1 MGQSAILTL
10 ILSKEGTDV
19 RDDAGADATIVGDAQ
34 ITDVLSRWWG
44 FDRLRPLQADAI
56 RAALA
61 GRDSLVVMPTGG
73 GKSLC
78 YQLPPLVSESTDVV
92 ISPLVA
98 LMKDQVDAL
107 EAIGYPAA
115 AIHGGMSPEE
125 RAAVRDRLAAGELRL
140 LFTAPER
147 LVNSGLIDL
156 LARVGV
162 KRFAVDEAHCISQ
175 WGHDFRPEY
184 RQMSVLRDHF
194 PTASI
199 HAFTATATPR
209 VRDDIARQL
218 NLRDPAMLV
227 GTFDRPNLVYRVVPR
242 TDRVAQTL
250 TILGR
255 HRGEASIV
263 YCISR
268 KETDQLA
275 ARLVAEGLLARP
287 YHAGLNAKER
297 HRTQEAFARETI
309 DVVVA
314 TVAFGMGIDRSDVR
328 LVLHTSLPKSL
339 EAYQQETGR
348 AGRDGLAAEC
358 LLLYSSAD
366 VFSWESL
373 VRKSAA
379 ESDLDPD
386 EQERLIASQAEHLH
400 AMRRYAQAARCRHAA
415 LSEYFGQ
422 GYSAPSCGACDVCLG
437 ETENLPDATV
447 VAQKILSCVARVQE
461 RFGVRHVCEVLR
473 GANTDAVRRFGH
485 ERLSTFG
492 LLAAL
497 DQRAAEN
504 LVHQLLDQELLGR
517 TGGDRP
523 VVTLND
529 RSWEVLRGGREVVLL
544 EPRTRKAKASQADTD
559 DWRGVDRDLFERL
572 RKWRRQIAEARGKP
586 AWTILDDKAL
596 RAIAR
601 EKPDSPAALL
611 RCKGIGEKRLADFG
625 SEILDLVGGGSAG

>member
-1 MGQSAILTL
+1 MNET
-10 ILSKEGTDV
+10 
-19 RDDAGADATIVGDAQ
+19 
-34 ITDVLSRWWG
+34 
-44 FDRLRPLQADAI
+44 
-56 RAALA
+56 
-61 GRDSLVVMPTGG
+61 
-73 GKSLC
+73 
-78 YQLPPLVSESTDVV
+78 TDVV
-92 ISPLVA
+92 VSPLVA

-115 AIHGGMSPEE
+115 AIHSGLSADE
-125 RAAVRDRLAAGELRL
+125 RRQIRDRLAAGELRL

-147 LVNSGLIDL
+147 LVNSGLLDL
-156 LARVGV
+156 LAQVGV
-162 KRFAVDEAHCISQ
+162 KRFSIDEAHCISQ

-184 RQMSVLRDHF
+184 RQLALLRERF
-194 PTASI
+194 PSASI

-209 VRDDIARQL
+209 VRDDIVSQL
-218 NLRDPAMLV
+218 QLREPEVLV
-227 GTFDRPNLVYRVVPR
+227 GIFDRPNLVYRVVPR
-242 TDRVAQTL
+242 TDRIAQTL
-250 TILGR
+250 QVLGR
-255 HRGEASIV
+255 HAGEASIV

-275 ARLVAEGLLARP
+275 ARLAAEGLLARP
-287 YHAGLNAKER
+287 YHAGLDAKER

-422 GYSAPSCGACDVCLG
+422 SYSAPSCGACDVCLG

>member
-1 MGQSAILTL
+1 MSGPA
-10 ILSKEGTDV
+10 ETDRAAARV
-19 RDDAGADATIVGDAQ
+19 DDPRVAE
-34 ITDVLSRWWG
+34 VLARWWG
-44 FDRLRPLQADAI
+44 FDRLRPLQAEAI
-56 RAALA
+56 DAALA
-61 GRDSLVVMPTGG
+61 GRDSLVVLPTGG

-78 YQLPPLVSESTDVV
+78 YQLPPLVADSTDVV
-92 ISPLVA
+92 VSPLVA

-115 AIHGGMSPEE
+115 AIHGGMSQEE
-125 RAAVRDRLAAGELRL
+125 RAAVRDRIAAGELRL
-140 LFTAPER
+140 VFAAPER
-147 LVNSGLIDL
+147 LVNTGLLDV

-162 KRFAVDEAHCISQ
+162 KRFAIDEAHCISH

-184 RQMSVLRDHF
+184 RQLALVRERF
-194 PTASI
+194 PAASI

-209 VRDDIARQL
+209 VRADIARQL
-218 NLRDPAMLV
+218 DLRDPAVLV

-242 TDRVAQTL
+242 TDRATQVVEV
-250 TILGR
+250 LGR

-268 KETDQLA
+268 KETERLAERLA
-275 ARLVAEGLLARP
+275 AAGLLARP
-287 YHAGLNAKER
+287 YHAGLDARER
-297 HRTQEAFARETI
+297 HATQEAFAREQI

-328 LVLHTSLPKSL
+328 LVLHTALPKSL

-358 LLLYSSAD
+358 VLLYSSAD

-379 ESDLDPD
+379 ESELDAAD
-386 EQERLIASQAEHLH
+386 QEALVASQLEHLH

-422 GYSAPSCGACDVCLG
+422 SYPPVACGACDVCLG
-437 ETENLPDATV
+437 ETESLPDATV
-447 VAQKILSCVARVQE
+447 TAQKIISCVARVGE

-473 GANTDAVRRFGH
+473 GAQTDGIRRHGH
-485 ERLSTFG
+485 DRLSTFG
-492 LLAAL
+492 LLASV

-504 LVHQLLDQELLGR
+504 LVHQLLDQELLER
-517 TGGDRP
+517 TPGDRP
-523 VVTLND
+523 VVTLNE
-529 RSWEVLRGGREVVLL
+529 RSWEVMRGQREVVLV
-544 EPRTRKAKASQADTD
+544 EPRTAKAKTTKADVD
-559 DWRGVDRDLFERL
+559 DWQGVDRDLFERL
-572 RKWRRQIAEARGKP
+572 RRWRRRVADARGKP
-586 AWTILDDKAL
+586 AWTIFDDKSL

-601 EKPDSPAALL
+601 DKPDSPAALL
-611 RCKGIGEKRLADFG
+611 RCRGIGEKRLADFG
-625 SEILDLVGGGSAG
+625 PAILDLVAGKEPSTDHH

>member
-1 MGQSAILTL
+1 M
-10 ILSKEGTDV
+10 KEQVET
-19 RDDAGADATIVGDAQ
+19 AGAVPLADARIAE
-34 ITDVLSRWWG
+34 VLTRWWG
-44 FDRLRPLQADAI
+44 FDRLRPLQAEAI
-56 RAALA
+56 AAALA
-61 GRDSLVVMPTGG
+61 GQDSLVVMPTGG

-78 YQLPPLVSESTDVV
+78 YQLPPLVGDTTDVV

-125 RAAVRDRLAAGELRL
+125 RANVRDQLAAGELRL

-147 LVNSGLIDL
+147 LVNTGLLDL
-156 LARVGV
+156 LAQVGV
-162 KRFAVDEAHCISQ
+162 KRFAVDEAHCISH

-184 RQMSVLRDHF
+184 RQLALLRDRF

-209 VRDDIARQL
+209 VRSDIARQL
-218 NLRDPAMLV
+218 NLRNPVELV

-242 TDRVAQTL
+242 ADRMAQTL
-250 TILGR
+250 AILGR

-268 KETDQLA
+268 KETERVAERLA
-275 ARLVAEGLLARP
+275 AEGLLARP
-287 YHAGLNAKER
+287 YHAGLDAKQR
-297 HRTQEAFARETI
+297 HRTQEAFTRETI

-358 LLLYSSAD
+358 VLLYSSAD

-379 ESDLDPD
+379 ESDLEPE
-386 EQERLIASQAEHLH
+386 EQERLIASQMEHLLS
-400 AMRRYAQAARCRHAA
+400 MRRYAQAARCRHAA

-422 GYSAPSCGACDVCLG
+422 PYVATACGACDVCLG
-437 ETENLPDATV
+437 ETDSLPDATV
-447 VAQKILSCVARVQE
+447 TAQKILSCVARVQE

-473 GANTDAVRRFGH
+473 GAKTDAVLRHGH
-485 ERLSTFG
+485 DRLSTFG
-492 LLAAL
+492 LLATV
-497 DQRAAEN
+497 DQRTAEN
-504 LVHQLLDQELLGR
+504 LVHQLLDQDLLTR

-523 VVTLND
+523 VVTLNE
-529 RSWEVLRGGREVVLL
+529 RSWEVLRGSREVVLL
-544 EPRTRKAKASQADTD
+544 EPRAGKTKASKADTD
-559 DWRGVDRDLFERL
+559 DWQGVDRDLFERL
-572 RKWRRQIAEARGKP
+572 RRWRRRIAESRGKP

-601 EKPDSPAALL
+601 VRPDSPAALL

-625 SEILDLVGGGSAG
+625 SDLLDLVSGKDAP